1 MNHLMNNQSSYK
13 YRLERGCEQKSMVPS
28 CTITVMIYDMN
39 YWLSYWTMI
48 KAMRKHDEIQLN
60 NLNIQL
66 NLNIFHTPNNYDE
79 TIHHYNEATVDCS
92 VL

>member
-1 MNHLMNNQSSYK
+1 
-13 YRLERGCEQKSMVPS
+13 
-28 CTITVMIYDMN
+28 
-39 YWLSYWTMI
+39 MI